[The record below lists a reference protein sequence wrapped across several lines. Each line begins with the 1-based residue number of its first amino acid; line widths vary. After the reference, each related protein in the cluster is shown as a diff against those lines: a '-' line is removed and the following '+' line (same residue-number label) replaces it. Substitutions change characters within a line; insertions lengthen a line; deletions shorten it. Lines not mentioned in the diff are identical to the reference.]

1 MERSGG
7 EWGSVRS
14 GCLESDRRPASNS
27 NCDTEPPDHFL
38 FRPTAKVKLVKD
50 ERDGVSFQPGTE
62 LLADRARTREAVETC
77 LTKLR
82 SGVRPDDA
90 ERQRVD
96 FKEEAGRRGSGGRLL
111 PGSVEN
117 TKAADQLA
125 DEVAAMANTPGGG
138 ALIVGVEDRA
148 GDLLGTELDP
158 EWLRQQIYRRIDVAP
173 DIEEVV
179 ERGIRLLVIYV
190 AEAREPVEDTSDRLR
205 WRVGASSVPVDR
217 GEWWTHRQGRAGW
230 DPMSR
235 PSALGLDHVTP
246 GAVAVA
252 REYLSR
258 RDASDEAHQ
267 DLAKAATPDMLRQ
280 IGVLTVDDHLTE
292 AGALLFCPAPRPWLT
307 WTRLDVEGGDILARE
322 DSYLGLSL
330 LEQIQRIE
338 ALLEAA
344 NDRVTISG
352 EFAER
357 TVREL
362 PMRSAREAVL
372 NGVVHRDWN
381 LQEPTTITWVEE
393 DVSLTVVS
401 PGGFVGGINQDNVLA
416 QRFSRSPALADAV
429 RALGLVDKQG
439 IGVDRMYREMV
450 TLGHRPPL
458 LIEEPGPRVRT
469 RLVGGRPVVP
479 VMRLTSRIQPTARQR
494 DVQVALVVYTLLHRP
509 FATAE
514 QMATV
519 LQRTATEAAE
529 ALETAYRC
537 VIDEH
542 PLVTPYKDVWLLSL
556 DARRVVTGAKA
567 DRELL
572 RRLRVLW
579 YVGPDPQD
587 TPAVADAWLSV
598 HDRITSGDYAA
609 LTGLTPAGA
618 RGALDR
624 LVDDGQLVRGEVAGR
639 NAHYLRPA

>member
-1 MERSGG
+1 M
-7 EWGSVRS
+7 
-14 GCLESDRRPASNS
+14 
-27 NCDTEPPDHFL
+27 
-38 FRPTAKVKLVKD
+38 KLVKD
-50 ERDGVSFQPGTE
+50 KRDGVSFQPGTE
-62 LLADRARTREAVETC
+62 LLGDRARTREAVEAC
-77 LTKLR
+77 LATLR
-82 SGVRPDDA
+82 SGVLPDDA

-96 FKEEAGRRGSGGRLL
+96 FKEESGRRGSGGRLL
-111 PGSVEN
+111 PGSPEN

-138 ALIVGVEDRA
+138 ALIVGVENRS
-148 GDLLGTELDP
+148 GDLLGTELDA
-158 EWLRQQIYRRIDVAP
+158 EWLRQQIYRRVDVAP
-173 DIEEVV
+173 DIEMVM

-230 DPMSR
+230 DAMSR
-235 PSALGLDHVTP
+235 PSSLGLDHVTS

-258 RDASDEAHQ
+258 RDVSDEVQQ

-292 AGALLFCPAPRPWLT
+292 AGALLFCPSPRPWLT
-307 WTRLDVEGGDILARE
+307 WSRLDVEGGDILAR
-322 DSYLGLSL
+322 DDPHQGLSL
-330 LEQIQRIE
+330 LEQIHRVE

-381 LQEPTTITWVEE
+381 LHEATTVTWVEE

-401 PGGFVGGINQDNVLA
+401 PGGFVGGINEDNVLA

-479 VMRLTSRIQPTARQR
+479 VMRLTSRIQPVARQR

-509 FATAE
+509 FTTAE

-519 LQRTATEAAE
+519 LQRTPSEAAE
-529 ALETAYRC
+529 ALETTYRC
-537 VIDEH
+537 VIDGR
-542 PLVTPYKDVWLLSL
+542 PLIKPYKDAWLLSP
-556 DARRVVTGAKA
+556 DARRLVNGAKS

-572 RRLRVLW
+572 RRLGVLW
-579 YVGPDPQD
+579 YVGPSPQD
-587 TPAVADAWLSV
+587 APAIADAWLAA

-624 LVDDGQLVRGEVAGR
+624 LVEDGRLVRGEVAGR

>member
-1 MERSGG
+1 MA
-7 EWGSVRS
+7 
-14 GCLESDRRPASNS
+14 D
-27 NCDTEPPDHFL
+27 DHD
-38 FRPTAKVKLVKD
+38 A
-50 ERDGVSFQPGTE
+50 VSFQPGAE
-62 LLADRARTREAVETC
+62 LLADRAQSREAVAAC
-77 LTKLR
+77 LRRLR
-82 SGVRPDDA
+82 TGVHPDDI

-138 ALIVGVEDRA
+138 ALIVGVENRS
-148 GDLLGTELDP
+148 GDLLGTELDS
-158 EWLRQQIYRRIDVAP
+158 EWLRQQIYRRVDVAP
-173 DIEEVV
+173 DVEEVI
-179 ERGIRLLVIYV
+179 EQGIRLLVIYV

-205 WRVGASSVPVDR
+205 WRVGAASVPVDR

-230 DPMSR
+230 DAMSR
-235 PSALGLDHVTP
+235 RSDLGPDDVTP

-252 REYLSR
+252 REYLDR
-258 RDASDEAHQ
+258 RDVSDGQQ
-267 DLAKAATPDMLRQ
+267 DLATAPTPDILRQ

-292 AGALLFCPAPRPWLT
+292 AGALLFCPGPRPWLT
-307 WTRLDVEGGDILARE
+307 WTRLDVEGGDVLAR
-322 DSYLGLSL
+322 DSSYRGLSL
-330 LEQIQRIE
+330 LEQIQRVE

-381 LQEPTTITWVEE
+381 LHEPTTVTWVEA

-401 PGGFVGGINQDNVLA
+401 PGGFVGGISEDNVLA

-458 LIEEPGPRVRT
+458 LVEEPGPRVRT

-494 DVQVALVVYTLLHRP
+494 DVQVALVVYTLVHRP

-514 QMATV
+514 TMAPV
-519 LQRTATEAAE
+519 LQRTVTEAAE
-529 ALETAYRC
+529 ALETTYRC
-537 VIDEH
+537 VIDGR
-542 PLVTPYKDVWLLSL
+542 PLIAPYKDTWLLSP
-556 DARRVVTGAKA
+556 DARRIVAGAKA
-567 DRELL
+567 DRDLL

-579 YVGPDPQD
+579 YLGPAPSDA
-587 TPAVADAWLSV
+587 PAVATAWLMT
-598 HDRITSGDYAA
+598 HDRVTSGDYAA
-609 LTGLTPAGA
+609 LTGLTTAGA
-618 RGALDR
+618 RGVLDR
-624 LVDDGQLVRGEVAGR
+624 LVDDGQLVRGAVTGR
-639 NAHYLRPA
+639 NAHYLPRGRG

>member
-1 MERSGG
+1 M
-7 EWGSVRS
+7 
-14 GCLESDRRPASNS
+14 
-27 NCDTEPPDHFL
+27 
-38 FRPTAKVKLVKD
+38 KLVKD
-50 ERDGVSFQPGTE
+50 KRGGVSFQPGTE
-62 LLADRARTREAVETC
+62 LLGDRARTREAVEAC
-77 LTKLR
+77 LATLR
-82 SGVRPDDA
+82 SGVLPDDA

-96 FKEEAGRRGSGGRLL
+96 FKEESGRRGSGGRLL
-111 PGSVEN
+111 PGSPEN

-138 ALIVGVEDRA
+138 ALIVGVENRS
-148 GDLLGTELDP
+148 GDLLGTELDA
-158 EWLRQQIYRRIDVAP
+158 EWLRQQIYRRVDVAP
-173 DIEEVV
+173 DIEMVM

-230 DPMSR
+230 DAMSR
-235 PSALGLDHVTP
+235 PSSLGLDHVTS

-252 REYLSR
+252 RDYLSR
-258 RDASDEAHQ
+258 RDISDEVQQ

-292 AGALLFCPAPRPWLT
+292 AGALLFCPSPRPWLT
-307 WTRLDVEGGDILARE
+307 WSRLDVEGGDILAR
-322 DSYLGLSL
+322 DDPHQSLSL
-330 LEQIQRIE
+330 LEQIHRVE

-381 LQEPTTITWVEE
+381 LHEATTVSWVEE

-401 PGGFVGGINQDNVLA
+401 PGGFVGGINEDNVLA

-458 LIEEPGPRVRT
+458 LIEEAGPRVRT

-479 VMRLTSRIQPTARQR
+479 VMRLTSRIQPVARQR

-509 FATAE
+509 FTTAE

-519 LQRTATEAAE
+519 LQRTPSEAAE
-529 ALETAYRC
+529 ALETTYRC
-537 VIDEH
+537 VIDGR
-542 PLVTPYKDVWLLSL
+542 PLIKPYKDAWLLSP
-556 DARRVVTGAKA
+556 DARRLVNGAKS

-587 TPAVADAWLSV
+587 APAVADAWLSV

-639 NAHYLRPA
+639 NAHYLRPG